1 MRDVNAIKK
10 ASADT
15 SRLPTHFG
23 RAVES
28 FWPHK
33 VSQMKTL
40 LLEMPEDPGSEM
52 LKSRSKY
59 EEIISFRCLVIGAVC
74 IWQECWNVL
83 QTCKRKSS
91 KPEPYLNQ
99 QTESLDKLKTDLI
112 RQTEKPH
119 YSPVVRCIFS
129 LESTYLYL
137 QAQRMRTFMRNRRL
151 LLILNSVCST
161 DPLTR
166 YTSVLQLESDNR
178 MLTSNFRIYQRD
190 NIEDFLLHLE
200 SYFQPTMNEA
210 LKKQTW
216 LICEKGGHK
225 LTLRLVLLLQL
236 TQFCM
241 VAFDGLS

>member
-15 SRLPTHFG
+15 SRLPSHFS

-40 LLEMPEDPGSEM
+40 LLETSEDPGSET
-52 LKSRSKY
+52 LKSCSRY
-59 EEIISFRCLVIGAVC
+59 EEIISFRCLLIGAMC

-83 QTCKRKSS
+83 QTCKRKTF
-91 KPEPYLNQ
+91 KPEPYLDAQ
-99 QTESLDKLKTDLI
+99 KESLDKLKTDLI
-112 RQTEKPH
+112 RLTEKPY
-119 YSPVVRCIFS
+119 YSQVVRCIFS
-129 LESTYLYL
+129 LQSTYLYL
-137 QAQRMRTFMRNRRL
+137 QAQRMRTFIKNGRL
-151 LLILNSVCST
+151 LVLLNSVCYT

-166 YTSVLQLESDNR
+166 CKSVLELESINR
-178 MLTSNFRIYQRD
+178 ELTSNFRIYQRD

-200 SYFQPTMNEA
+200 SYFQPTMKET

-216 LICEKGGHK
+216 LICEKG
-225 LTLRLVLLLQL
+225 TSTRRL
-236 TQFCM
+236 CC
-241 VAFDGLS
+241 